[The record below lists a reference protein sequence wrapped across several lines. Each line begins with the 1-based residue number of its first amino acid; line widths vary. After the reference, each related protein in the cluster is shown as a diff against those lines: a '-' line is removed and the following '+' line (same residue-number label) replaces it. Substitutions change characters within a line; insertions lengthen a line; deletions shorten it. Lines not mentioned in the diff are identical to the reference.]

1 MMITP
6 QDIKDRL
13 AELAAER
20 FPGEA
25 LYTDQVPDKFTR
37 PGNYLAL
44 VQCTGDAEMG
54 SGVVELRPVFKL
66 DTFAAV
72 DAYGYCDQRELAQR
86 QMALTGLLL
95 PGYIRVG
102 DRAPKVKKLELQT
115 GSDYARVT
123 VTFSLT
129 LDREDFQEAESAPP
143 AERLAISY
151 HNKE

>member
-1 MMITP
+1 MITP
-6 QDIKDRL
+6 QDIKGRL
-13 AELAAER
+13 GELVAER
-20 FPGEA
+20 FPGET
-25 LYTDQVPDKFTR
+25 LYTDRVPDKFTR

-66 DTFAAV
+66 DTFAEV
-72 DAYGYCDQRELAQR
+72 DAYGNCDQRELAGR

-115 GSDYARVT
+115 GTDYARVT

-129 LDREDFQEAESAPP
+129 LDRADFMEAAEAPT
-143 AERLAISY
+143 AEHLGIRY

>member
-1 MMITP
+1 MITP

-13 AELAAER
+13 AELVEEK

-25 LYTDQVPDKFTR
+25 LYTDQVPDQFTR
-37 PGNYLAL
+37 PGNYLAM
-44 VQCTGDAEMG
+44 VQCAGDAEMG

-86 QMALTGLLL
+86 QMTLTGLLL
-95 PGYIRVG
+95 PGFIRVG

-115 GSDYARVT
+115 GTDYARVT

-129 LDREDFQEAESAPP
+129 LDREDFMEAEQAP
-143 AERLAISY
+143 AAGRLHIAY
-151 HNKE
+151 QNR